1 MISKIDGAL
10 EKISSSEHDLTHN
23 CGKWSQK
30 QIFKWKVDNG
40 WPKDTA
46 WFPFICLLA
55 TVYFRPLSIWSLKKS
70 FWLTAKFVEKK
81 SFFSGKENPRSL
93 PFPHFPLYAALE
105 HSAPTCCGKINI
117 LNHFVKE
124 TLKKLQYGC
133 SLLRFWSSCQQI
145 SNLLKHMIPHLLQ
158 KHTVTSKSVSILS
171 QASEKGNL
179 MSFIT
184 SANKPPLHVFMY
196 HISQGLFPA

>member
-10 EKISSSEHDLTHN
+10 EKISSSEHDLTRN

-55 TVYFRPLSIWSLKKS
+55 TVYFRPLSIWCLKNFLS
-70 FWLTAKFVEKK
+70 GIIIFRKK
-81 SFFSGKENPRSL
+81 IVFFFHKKKNPRSL

-105 HSAPTCCGKINI
+105 HSVPTCCGKNQYSKSFLWKKPYKWAIC
-117 LNHFVKE
+117 
-124 TLKKLQYGC
+124 TLT
-133 SLLRFWSSCQQI
+133 FT
-145 SNLLKHMIPHLLQ
+145 LLKQ
-158 KHTVTSKSVSILS
+158 LS
-171 QASEKGNL
+171 
-179 MSFIT
+179 T
-184 SANKPPLHVFMY
+184 NKQFVDTQDSPSL
-196 HISQGLFPA
+196 AEA